1 MLFLKNGVS
10 MQLDL
15 TQGDIRHHMRTLAIP
30 ATVGFLFH
38 TLYNV
43 TDTFFAGQISTEAL
57 AALSLSF
64 PVFFMVIAVA
74 GGMSEALTALV
85 GNALGEDEKLKAAH
99 YAQNGLL
106 FGLLLSL
113 MLTVGGVLSVP
124 YLMQQLGAEGSY
136 LEQAVS
142 YTATIVMGTLLFV
155 ATFFTNALLNAG
167 GDMVSFRNI
176 LIVSFFL
183 NIGLDYYFVSSGHG
197 VTGIAYA
204 TLVTEALSM
213 IYLLYRLR
221 RTTLL
226 HNIRGFRLDLPLFRE
241 IMTQGIPPSANMV
254 FMAIGVYII
263 TYYASPYGESVVA
276 ALGIGMRIEQ
286 IALMPAV
293 GVNMAVLAIVS
304 QNSGARLYKR
314 AEEAVKVGLIN
325 GAYIAIVSAILLVF
339 GGASFMGLFSDDPRV
354 IAEGVLY
361 LYVEAALI
369 FPFVV
374 IFIYVA
380 LLQGIKRPKF
390 IFYLALARQILL
402 PLLLLE
408 VASFYFRTPL
418 SVWVII
424 GIIVTL
430 SSVVAWWYGRRELLQ
445 LQRQT
450 QE

>member
-1 MLFLKNGVS
+1 

-15 TQGDIRHHMRTLAIP
+15 TRGDIRVHMKTLAIP
-30 ATVGFLFH
+30 ATIGFLFH

-43 TDTFFAGQISTEAL
+43 TDTYFAGQVSTQAL

-85 GNALGEDEKLKAAH
+85 GNALGENEKEIAAH

-106 FGLLLSL
+106 YGLLLSFV
-113 MLTVGGVLSVP
+113 LTAIGVISVP
-124 YLMQQLGAEGSY
+124 FLMQHLGAEGSY
-136 LEQAVS
+136 LQQAVG
-142 YTATIVMGTLLFV
+142 YTSTIVAGTLLFV
-155 ATFFTNALLNAG
+155 GTFFANALLNSV

-183 NIGLDYYFVSSGHG
+183 NIGLDYYFVTSGFG
-197 VTGIAYA
+197 VVGIAYA
-204 TLVTEALSM
+204 TLITETLSM
-213 IYLLYRLR
+213 LYLLYRLQC
-221 RTTLL
+221 TTLL
-226 HNIRGFRLDLPLFRE
+226 HGLRRFRLDFPLFWN
-241 IMTQGIPPSANMV
+241 ITTQGIPPSANMV

-276 ALGIGMRIEQ
+276 AFGIGMRIEQ

-293 GVNMAVLAIVS
+293 GINMAVLAIVS
-304 QNSGARLYKR
+304 QNSGARLYER

-325 GAYIAIVSAILLVF
+325 GAYIAVISAFALVF
-339 GGASFMGLFSDDPRV
+339 GGSYFIGLFSSDAEV
-354 IAEGVLY
+354 IAQGVIY

-374 IFIYVA
+374 IYIYVA
-380 LLQGIKRPKF
+380 VLQAIKRPKF
-390 IFYLALARQILL
+390 IFYLALARQIIL

-408 VASFYFRTPL
+408 AVSHYIRMPL
-418 SVWVII
+418 AVWTVI
-424 GIIVTL
+424 GLIVIL
-430 SSVVAWWYGRRELLQ
+430 SSVVAWWYGRKELILIKKQ
-445 LQRQT
+445 NEPHIQK
-450 QE
+450 

>member
-1 MLFLKNGVS
+1 

-15 TQGDIRHHMRTLAIP
+15 TRGDIRDHMKTLAIP
-30 ATVGFLFH
+30 ATIGFLFH

-43 TDTFFAGQISTEAL
+43 TDTYFAGQVSTQAL

-85 GNALGEDEKLKAAH
+85 GNALGENEKAKAAH
-99 YAQNGLL
+99 YAQNGLF
-106 FGLLLSL
+106 FGLLLSVV
-113 MLTVGGVLSVP
+113 LTAVGVTLVP
-124 YLMQQLGAEGSY
+124 FLMQHLGAEGSY
-136 LEQAVS
+136 LEQAVG
-142 YTATIVMGTLLFV
+142 YTVTIVAGTLLFV
-155 ATFFTNALLNAG
+155 GTFFANALLNSV

-183 NIGLDYYFVSSGHG
+183 NIGLDYYFVTSGFG
-197 VTGIAYA
+197 VVGIAYA
-204 TLVTEALSM
+204 TLITEAMSM
-213 IYLLYRLR
+213 LYLLYRLR

-226 HNIRGFRLDLPLFRE
+226 HGIRRFKLDLSLFRH
-241 IMTQGIPPSANMV
+241 ITTQGIPPSANMV

-293 GVNMAVLAIVS
+293 GINMAVLAIVS
-304 QNSGARLYKR
+304 QNSGAGLYER
-314 AEEAVKVGLIN
+314 AEETLKVGLIN
-325 GAYIAIVSAILLVF
+325 GAYIAIVSAFVLVF
-339 GGASFMGLFSDDPRV
+339 GGSHLMGLFSSDTDV
-354 IAEGVLY
+354 IAQGVLY
-361 LYVEAALI
+361 LYVEAALV

-380 LLQGIKRPKF
+380 LLQAIKRPKF
-390 IFYLALARQILL
+390 IFYHALARQIIL

-408 VASFYFRTPL
+408 IVSYYIPMPL
-418 SVWVII
+418 AVWLTI
-424 GIIVTL
+424 GFIVML
-430 SSVVAWWYGRRELLQ
+430 SSVAAWWYGRRELAQ
-445 LQRQT
+445 IKKQGNGDRK
-450 QE
+450 ERK

>member
-1 MLFLKNGVS
+1 M

-15 TQGDIRHHMRTLAIP
+15 TRGDIRHHMRTLAIP

-43 TDTFFAGQISTEAL
+43 TDTYFAGQISTEAL

-64 PVFFMVIAVA
+64 PVFFMVIAIA

-85 GNALGEDEKLKAAH
+85 GNALGENDKVKASY
-99 YAQNGLL
+99 YARNGLI
-106 FGLLLSL
+106 FGLLLSVI
-113 MLTVGGVLSVP
+113 LTVIGVALVP
-124 YLMQQLGAEGSY
+124 LLMQHLGAEGSY
-136 LEQAVS
+136 LDQAVG
-142 YTATIVMGTLLFV
+142 YTATIVAGTLFFV
-155 ATFFTNALLNAG
+155 ATFFTNALLNAV

-183 NIGLDYYFVSSGHG
+183 NIGLDYYFVASGYG

-204 TLVTEALSM
+204 TLITEALSM
-213 IYLLYRLR
+213 VYLFYRLR

-226 HNIRGFRLDLPLFRE
+226 DGAHIGWPDLPLFWHITR
-241 IMTQGIPPSANMV
+241 QGIPPSANMV

-293 GVNMAVLAIVS
+293 GINMAVLAIVS
-304 QNSGARLYKR
+304 QNSGAKR
-314 AEEAVKVGLIN
+314 YDRTEEAVRVALIT
-325 GAYIAIVSAILLVF
+325 GFYIAVVSALILIF
-339 GGASFMGLFSDDPRV
+339 GGGTFMGLFSSDTQV

-369 FPFVV
+369 FPFAV

-380 LLQGIKRPKF
+380 LLQGIKQPQF
-390 IFYLALARQILL
+390 IFYLALARQIVL

-408 VASFYFRTPL
+408 AVSYYVKTPL
-418 SVWVII
+418 SVWIVIAV
-424 GIIVTL
+424 IVTA
-430 SSVVAWWYGRRELLQ
+430 SAVVVWRYARKKLDKVKEQ
-445 LQRQT
+445 VPA
-450 QE
+450 

>member
-1 MLFLKNGVS
+1 

-15 TQGDIRHHMRTLAIP
+15 TQGNITSHMKTLAVP
-30 ATVGFLFH
+30 ATIGFLFH

-43 TDTFFAGQISTEAL
+43 TDTYFAGQISTQAL

-85 GNALGEDEKLKAAH
+85 GNALGENNKAEAAH

-106 FGLLLSL
+106 YGLFLSVV
-113 MLTVGGVLSVP
+113 LTLIGVLSVP
-124 YLMQQLGAEGSY
+124 VLMEHLGAQGSY
-136 LEQAVS
+136 YDQAVS
-142 YTATIVMGTLLFV
+142 YTATIVMGTFLFV
-155 ATFFTNALLNAG
+155 FTFFTNALLNSV
-167 GDMVSFRNI
+167 GDMISFRNI

-183 NIGLDYYFVSSGHG
+183 NIGLDYYFVTAGFG

-204 TLVTEALSM
+204 TLITEALSM
-213 IYLLYRLR
+213 FYLFYRLR

-226 HNIRGFRLDLPLFRE
+226 HGLRSFKLDLPLFWTLT
-241 IMTQGIPPSANMV
+241 TQGIPPSANMV

-263 TYYASPYGESVVA
+263 TYYAAPYGESVVA

-293 GVNMAVLAIVS
+293 GINMAVLAIVS
-304 QNSGARLYKR
+304 QNSGARLYER
-314 AEEAVKVGLIN
+314 AEEAVKVGLIS
-325 GAYIAIVSAILLVF
+325 GAYVAVIGAAALVF
-339 GGASFMGLFSDDPRV
+339 GGGYMMGLFSDDAQV
-354 IAEGVLY
+354 IAEGILY
-361 LYVEAALI
+361 LYVEAAII
-369 FPFVV
+369 FPFLI

-390 IFYLALARQILL
+390 IFYLALARQIVL

-408 VASFYFRTPL
+408 AVSYLFHSAL
-418 SVWVII
+418 SVWVTV
-424 GIIVTL
+424 GVIVVL
-430 SSVVAWWYGRRELLQ
+430 SSVIAWWYGRRELA
-445 LQRQT
+445 RVK
-450 QE
+450 QES

>member
-1 MLFLKNGVS
+1 

-15 TQGDIRHHMRTLAIP
+15 TRGNIKDHMKTLAIP
-30 ATVGFLFH
+30 ATIGFLFH

-43 TDTFFAGQISTEAL
+43 TDTYFAGQVSTQAL

-85 GNALGEDEKLKAAH
+85 GNALGENEKEKAAH
-99 YAQNGLL
+99 YAKNGLL

-113 MLTVGGVLSVP
+113 LLTAVGVFSVP
-124 YLMQQLGAEGSY
+124 FLMQQLGAEGSY
-136 LEQAVS
+136 LEQAVG
-142 YTATIVMGTLLFV
+142 YTSTIVMGTLLFV
-155 ATFFTNALLNAG
+155 GTFFANALLNSV

-183 NIGLDYYFVSSGHG
+183 NIGLDYYFVASGFG
-197 VTGIAYA
+197 VVGIAYA
-204 TLVTEALSM
+204 TLVTETLSM
-213 IYLLYRLR
+213 LYLLYRLQ

-226 HNIRGFRLDLPLFRE
+226 HCLRRFRLDLPLFWH
-241 IMTQGIPPSANMV
+241 ITTQGIPPSANMV

-286 IALMPAV
+286 MALMPAV
-293 GVNMAVLAIVS
+293 GINMAVLAIVS
-304 QNSGARLYKR
+304 QNSGARRYER

-325 GAYIAIVSAILLVF
+325 GAYIAIISAFALIF
-339 GGASFMGLFSDDPRV
+339 GGSYFIGLFSSDAEV
-354 IAEGVLY
+354 IAQGVIY
-361 LYVEAALI
+361 LYVEAALV

-380 LLQGIKRPKF
+380 LLQAIKRPKF
-390 IFYLALARQILL
+390 IFYLALARQIIL

-408 VASFYFRTPL
+408 IVSYYIRMPLAVWIVVGLIVSFSAL
-418 SVWVII
+418 VI
-424 GIIVTL
+424 
-430 SSVVAWWYGRRELLQ
+430 WWYGRRELALLKKQ
-445 LQRQT
+445 NET
-450 QE
+450 GTHG

>member
-1 MLFLKNGVS
+1 

-15 TQGDIRHHMRTLAIP
+15 TRGNIRDHMKTLAIP

-85 GNALGEDEKLKAAH
+85 GNALGEDDKLRAAH

-106 FGLLLSL
+106 YGFLLSL
-113 MLTVGGVLSVP
+113 LLTLAGMASVP
-124 YLMQQLGAEGSY
+124 FLMQHLGAEGSY
-136 LEQAVS
+136 LEQAVG
-142 YTATIVMGTLLFV
+142 YTGTIVMGTLLFV
-155 ATFFTNALLNAG
+155 FTFFTNALLNSV
-167 GDMVSFRNI
+167 GDMISFRNI
-176 LIVSFFL
+176 LIASFFL
-183 NIGLDYYFVSSGHG
+183 NIGLDYYFVTSGFG

-204 TLVTEALSM
+204 TLITEAMSM
-213 IYLLYRLR
+213 AYLFYRLR

-226 HNIRGFRLDLPLFRE
+226 QGWRRFKLDLPLFW
-241 IMTQGIPPSANMV
+241 TLTVQGIPPSANMV

-263 TYYASPYGESVVA
+263 TYYAAPYGESVVA

-293 GVNMAVLAIVS
+293 GINMAVLAIVS
-304 QNSGARLYKR
+304 QNSGARLYER
-314 AEEAVKVGLIN
+314 AEEAVRVGLISGTYVAAI
-325 GAYIAIVSAILLVF
+325 GAVALVF
-339 GGASFMGLFSDDPRV
+339 GGGYLMGLFSDDARV

-361 LYVEAALI
+361 LYVEAAII
-369 FPFVV
+369 FPFVI

-380 LLQGIKRPKF
+380 LLQGIQRPTF
-390 IFYLALARQILL
+390 IFYLALARQIVL

-408 VASFYFRTPL
+408 AASYLFHNAL
-418 SVWVII
+418 SVWVTV
-424 GIIVTL
+424 GVIVTL
-430 SSVVAWWYGRRELLQ
+430 SSVITMWYARRELAYIKNNRTKLP
-445 LQRQT
+445 
-450 QE
+450 E